1 MHHQE
6 IRVKRKH
13 YLIVKLAFSNICI
26 CLPIIGVA
34 VSKCGGCHIYF
45 AQTNLA
51 TGFCWLPRTTPKLF
65 ADVHNLLLTNT
76 NRNTIYKRKYK
87 IQIQKKIPK
96 RPHTTPNFLQIS
108 TIAIYTCCI
117 SWQISKLQIW
127 KNTAGKSAKFTHK
140 EWHYIAVWC
149 ACSLGT

>member
-87 IQIQKKIPK
+87 IQIQKKT
-96 RPHTTPNFLQIS
+96 RPTREPTTPKLFTDIHNCYWQIQIEIC
-108 TIAIYTCCI
+108 TIYTRKYKI
-117 SWQISKLQIW
+117 Q
-127 KNTAGKSAKFTHK
+127 
-140 EWHYIAVWC
+140 
-149 ACSLGT
+149 